1 MYVEVTV
8 AAATAVAGYDLMR
21 DETQRV
27 SAERRTINGIAVAG
41 STAAG
46 DCSFNL
52 YIGQHLVGRFY
63 VKATGWP
70 TRDHMAPLAGL
81 YVPPGETISMIMVT
95 APTTNPINV
104 LMI

>member
-8 AAATAVAGYDLMR
+8 AQATAVAGYDLMR

-27 SAERRTINGIAVAG
+27 SSVQRTINGVAVAG
-41 STAAG
+41 SAVAG

-63 VKATGWP
+63 NKALAWP
-70 TRDHMAPLAGL
+70 TRDHMTPLAGL

-95 APTTNPINV
+95 QPTTNAINV
-104 LMI
+104 ILI